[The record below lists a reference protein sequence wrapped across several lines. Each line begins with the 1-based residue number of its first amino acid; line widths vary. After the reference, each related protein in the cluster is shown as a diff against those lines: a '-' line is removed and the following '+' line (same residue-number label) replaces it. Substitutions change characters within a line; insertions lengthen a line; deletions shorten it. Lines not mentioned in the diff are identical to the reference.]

1 MPRSRRLSDATL
13 VRRSQQGDRR
23 SFTALLTRYDWRLRG
38 LAHALLLDPAE
49 MDAALGV
56 GYLRAWRDVVR
67 ISPSDNVAAWLYRV
81 VYNACIDQLRRAD
94 DPAPRA
100 ATAAP
105 PAGGVATGLAALPAA
120 ERVAVVLVDRE
131 GFSPSSAAR
140 IMGLSPDAVT
150 ATLDRARATLG
161 EHVPTAP
168 PAVVEPE
175 GPAVDPAPERA
186 ADPEP
191 VGHDAGD
198 AGSPAGSG
206 AAPVDDSPAGR
217 GAAVSGTQVDG
228 SPAGTDPAAIVD
240 PAAGDGELA
249 TGEVATGEIDAGEVA
264 TGEIATGE
272 ADAGDPEDTDGFED
286 HGPID
291 HEAVA
296 DAVVVEGPADD
307 SDAGDTDAGDPTR
320 ARENDGAVRIAPR
333 SDGAPGTAESSD
345 GAPSRARESDG
356 VRGNGNG
363 NAPGGQNGHVSN
375 SGRGRRSR
383 RRAKHAA
390 AQRRADGTGPAG
402 DDTA

>member
-1 MPRSRRLSDATL
+1 VPRSRRLSDATL

-23 SFTALLTRYDWRLRG
+23 AFTALLTRYDWRLRG

-94 DPAPRA
+94 GTASRA
-100 ATAAP
+100 AAAAP

-140 IMGLSPDAVT
+140 ILGLSPDAVT

-161 EHVPTAP
+161 EHLPTAP
-168 PAVVEPE
+168 PAAGVPDP
-175 GPAVDPAPERA
+175 PATDPVPAPV
-186 ADPEP
+186 ADPER
-191 VGHDAGD
+191 VGRDAE
-198 AGSPAGSG
+198 AAESPAVGGVAPGADPPGAGG
-206 AAPVDDSPAGR
+206 AAAVVAS
-217 GAAVSGTQVDG
+217 AAVG
-228 SPAGTDPAAIVD
+228 A
-240 PAAGDGELA
+240 ELA
-249 TGEVATGEIDAGEVA
+249 DTDAA
-264 TGEIATGE
+264 DTGE
-272 ADAGDPEDTDGFED
+272 AEDTDAFED

-296 DAVVVEGPADD
+296 DAVVAEPPAHDG
-307 SDAGDTDAGDPTR
+307 DAGDGGDGGDGGDPSRTR
-320 ARENDGAVRIAPR
+320 ESDGAGGIAQESGDSHGDAPESDGVPGGAPR
-333 SDGAPGTAESSD
+333 SDGVGGIAQESGDSHGGAPESD
-345 GAPSRARESDG
+345 GAS
-356 VRGNGNG
+356 GNGNG
-363 NAPGGQNGHVSN
+363 NGAAGRNGHASN

-390 AQRRADGTGPAG
+390 AQQRPDGTGPAG
-402 DDTA
+402 DGSA